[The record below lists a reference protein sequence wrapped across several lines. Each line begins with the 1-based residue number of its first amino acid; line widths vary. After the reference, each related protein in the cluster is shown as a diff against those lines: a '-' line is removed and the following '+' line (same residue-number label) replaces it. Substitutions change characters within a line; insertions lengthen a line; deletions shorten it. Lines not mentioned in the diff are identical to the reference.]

1 MSVLISTSELPED
14 IWMLKNVLFWEF
26 NAMVRKRVSDDSS
39 LLFQLDMTEAT
50 NGVALDALY
59 RENPKLAIRLRDAFM
74 GVAIDIASGKCHLP
88 DPYDESSDAG
98 RKACA
103 SLFANLVDI
112 LERWTPESTDIE
124 QE

>member
-1 MSVLISTSELPED
+1 MSTSISTSELPRD
-14 IWMLKNVLFWEF
+14 FWMIQNSLFREF

-39 LLFQLDMTEAT
+39 LLFQLDMAEAT

-59 RENPKLAIRLRDAFM
+59 RENAKLAIRLRDAFM
-74 GVAIDIASGKCHLP
+74 GVAIDISSGECHLP
-88 DPYDESSDAG
+88 DPYGESPDAT
-98 RKACA
+98 RKARA